1 MQIIGCAPGGALRG
15 WAPLASRS
23 PSGFDSLRGIK
34 MYALSPGCGSFRRRP
49 FSGSPC
55 PPRRCGGGWAAAPA
69 PACRGFPPA
78 LAPVAPGAR
87 RAVCAQGFLSAASGR
102 PCAPLCVSPL
112 CSAPSLARAGL
123 RGAVERPR
131 APSPW
136 ARARFGRG
144 RRCPP
149 APPPSG
155 GFARS
160 RSPGGAPAGAAC
172 AAPFCASVAPPGVG
186 VGAAAAAA
194 AARLRLSVSPRARLW
209 AGAALLCSCARSM
222 LHQAC
227 ACCPHSRC
235 LAWALVSPPEKID
248 NAFRERDSPQEIRRA
263 AAISAQEIFR
273 VN

>member
-15 WAPLASRS
+15 WAPLASRP
-23 PSGFDSLRGIK
+23 PSGFDSLRGVK

-69 PACRGFPPA
+69 SACRGVPPA

-123 RGAVERPR
+123 RGVRSLSLPRGGSCWRGLRRAFWCLRRPR
-131 APSPW
+131 
-136 ARARFGRG
+136 
-144 RRCPP
+144 
-149 APPPSG
+149 
-155 GFARS
+155 
-160 RSPGGAPAGAAC
+160 
-172 AAPFCASVAPPGVG
+172 GV
-186 VGAAAAAA
+186 
-194 AARLRLSVSPRARLW
+194 W

-235 LAWALVSPPEKID
+235 LAWALVSPPENIN
-248 NAFRERDSPQEIRRA
+248 NALSERTLRKRYA
-263 AAISAQEIFR
+263 APLPYLHKRFSA
-273 VN
+273 

>member
-1 MQIIGCAPGGALRG
+1 M
-15 WAPLASRS
+15 
-23 PSGFDSLRGIK
+23 F
-34 MYALSPGCGSFRRRP
+34 ALSPGCGSFRRRP
-49 FSGSPC
+49 FSGSPW
-55 PPRRCGGGWAAAPA
+55 PPRRCGGGWPAAPA
-69 PACRGFPPA
+69 PACRGVPPA

-87 RAVCAQGFLSAASGR
+87 RAVSAQGFLSAASGR

-112 CSAPSLARAGL
+112 CSAPSLAPAGL
-123 RGAVERPR
+123 WGAVGRPR
-131 APSPW
+131 APPPW

-160 RSPGGAPAGAAC
+160 RSPAGAPAGAAC
-172 AAPFCASVAPPGVG
+172 AAPFGASVAPAGLGLVLPP
-186 VGAAAAAA
+186 
-194 AARLRLSVSPRARLW
+194 LRRRRVCVLLFRRVAGLW

-235 LAWALVSPPEKID
+235 LTWALVSPPEKID
-248 NAFRERDSPQEIRRA
+248 NAFKERDSPQKIRRA
-263 AAISAQEIFR
+263 AAISAYANFPRKLNKICIFCLIISQF
-273 VN
+273 VNRQ